1 MSKLK
6 LVKRSENV
14 NYNYSDEGEKTPT
27 LNSVSYKVVDE
38 ESGNEIGSADCYNG
52 NLNLNIYG
60 GITSIKDATETVEK
74 MFSALN
80 E

>member
-27 LNSVSYKVVDE
+27 LNSVSYKIVDE
-38 ESGNEIGSADCYNG
+38 ESGNEIGSADCHNG
-52 NLNLNIYG
+52 NLNVNIYG
-60 GITSIKDATETVEK
+60 GINSIKDATETVEK
-74 MFSALN
+74 MFSELN